1 MDQLALRVSLVEDH
15 PVLSDLLQEFIAGL
29 PRVRSC
35 SVARSAESALQDI
48 EGNVPDL
55 MLIDLSLP
63 GMNGIELIRELH
75 ARYPDLL
82 CAILSGHRSKAY
94 ARRALA
100 AGAKG
105 YVLKG
110 EPLEIE
116 SAMRAMLAGECYVT
130 PSMTEDG

>member
-15 PVLSDLLQEFIAGL
+15 PVLSGLLQEFIATL

-35 SVARSAESALQDI
+35 TLARTAENALLDI

-55 MLIDLSLP
+55 MFIDLSLP

-82 CAILSGHRSKAY
+82 CAILSGHRSKSY
-94 ARRALA
+94 ARRAMA

-116 SAMRAMLAGECYVT
+116 SAMRTMLAGGSYVT
-130 PSMTEDG
+130 PSLTEDG